1 MAFTLY
7 NAELYNQEDEIS
19 DDEENSHLEGPN
31 PHLYMSVEG
40 AKYILEGAAIALSE
54 LYPQYAAQIRA
65 NMGSASTRLDE
76 LAAEMRAIA
85 ADAAGGRA
93 IVMNE
98 ALVYV
103 AEELGLEIAGS
114 TTAKAAS
121 RSTRATRRIAL
132 HSSRP
137 WTPASRWWK
146 SRAPPSL
153 TEALEGAGYIVAR
166 LDVLSTLRADMGAEG
181 YFAAQRENAQA
192 VAAAFAQAEGNELK
206 QVEIYTDGA
215 CSGNPGPGGWAAIL
229 IYRDKRAELS
239 GYEAHTTNNRMEL
252 MAAIRGL
259 RALKEPCAVRLY
271 SDSTYLVNAFEKK
284 LAAKTA
290 KAQLAHRRQKARGE
304 SGPLAG
310 IAHPQRHARRGMG
323 QGARPC
329 R

>member
-1 MAFTLY
+1 MRRLGFFTLMLAALALTLGACAPLVEEAPREAQIYATFYPFYALTALLTEDVEGMRLSCLVQPQDGCLRDYALSDWDLYLLQTAELVIAGGRGLESFESTLQSLGEAGPAVAFTLY
-7 NAELYNQEDEIS
+7 NAVLYNQEDEIS

-103 AEELGLEIAGS
+103 AEELGLEIAGQYDRES
-114 TTAKAAS
+114 GQPLYEGDAEDCLAQLAAMDA
-121 RSTRATRRIAL
+121 RVAL
-132 HSSRP
+132 VE
-137 WTPASRWWK
+137 K
-146 SRAPPSL
+146 QAPPSL

-192 VAAAFAQAEGNELK
+192 VAAAFAQAEE
-206 QVEIYTDGA
+206 
-215 CSGNPGPGGWAAIL
+215 
-229 IYRDKRAELS
+229 
-239 GYEAHTTNNRMEL
+239 TN
-252 MAAIRGL
+252 
-259 RALKEPCAVRLY
+259 
-271 SDSTYLVNAFEKK
+271 
-284 LAAKTA
+284 
-290 KAQLAHRRQKARGE
+290 
-304 SGPLAG
+304 
-310 IAHPQRHARRGMG
+310 
-323 QGARPC
+323 
-329 R
+329 

>member
-1 MAFTLY
+1 MRRFFVFFLLLALMAMALSSCAPLIKEGAVEERGQVCATFPPFYALTALLTDGIDGLQLSCLVQPQDGCLRDYALSDWDLYTLASADIIIAGGRGLESFESTLQSLGEAGPAVAFTLY
-7 NAELYNQEDEIS
+7 NAVLYNQEDEIS

-103 AEELGLEIAGS
+103 AEELGLEIAGQYDRES
-114 TTAKAAS
+114 GQPLYEGDAEDCLAQLAAMDA
-121 RSTRATRRIAL
+121 RVAL
-132 HSSRP
+132 VE
-137 WTPASRWWK
+137 K
-146 SRAPPSL
+146 QAPPSL
-153 TEALEGAGYIVAR
+153 TEALEGAGYVVAR

-192 VAAAFAQAEGNELK
+192 VAAAFAQAEE
-206 QVEIYTDGA
+206 
-215 CSGNPGPGGWAAIL
+215 
-229 IYRDKRAELS
+229 
-239 GYEAHTTNNRMEL
+239 TN
-252 MAAIRGL
+252 
-259 RALKEPCAVRLY
+259 
-271 SDSTYLVNAFEKK
+271 
-284 LAAKTA
+284 
-290 KAQLAHRRQKARGE
+290 
-304 SGPLAG
+304 
-310 IAHPQRHARRGMG
+310 
-323 QGARPC
+323 
-329 R
+329 